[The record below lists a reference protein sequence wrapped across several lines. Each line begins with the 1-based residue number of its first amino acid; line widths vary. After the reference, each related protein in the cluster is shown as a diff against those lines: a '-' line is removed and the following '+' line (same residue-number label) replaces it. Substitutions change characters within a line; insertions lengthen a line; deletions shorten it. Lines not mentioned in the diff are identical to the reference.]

1 MTTLTLQDRVAN
13 ALADF
18 KIECWRDDWDV
29 TVMWREIGPAS
40 RAPGLA
46 LYVTIVDGVTF
57 EVPLQEGDDLAELFG
72 AAVH

>member
-1 MTTLTLQDRVAN
+1 
-13 ALADF
+13 
-18 KIECWRDDWDV
+18 
-29 TVMWREIGPAS
+29 MWREIGPAS